1 MHEITS
7 ILVDMFIIFTA
18 ARIAGGVF
26 TRWKQSPIVGE
37 VLAGILVGPYV
48 LGWVGVPNDGFIHLF
63 GGDQT
68 TAHTALMLTLD
79 VLAELGVILLLFFV
93 GLETRVSELMQARG
107 RALLVG
113 VLGILFPF
121 AFGYAFMHL
130 TGRSDLESA
139 FVATAMVSTSIG
151 ITARVL
157 GDIGVLRQR
166 EARIILGAA
175 VVDDVLGLLLLS
187 VVSSTAGGSVN
198 VSELLLTIAE
208 VGVFMAFVVLVG
220 TRVVRRYSIH
230 LETLPIQNAPLM
242 VTLGVM
248 LGFSALAGSIGLAAI
263 IGAFLAGLMLSEAR
277 ERYDLE
283 HQAKPIY
290 EFLVPFFF
298 VVTGTKVDLT
308 AFRDPEVVWL
318 ALGVTL
324 LAILGKLIGGGLA
337 SIGLPLRSALVVGA
351 GMVPRGEVG
360 LVVASI
366 GAGVGAIS
374 GGTFSAIVFM
384 SLATTLIAPPMLMFL
399 YRGRRVKA
407 ESTAHPA
414 ETTQNPGQE

>member
-18 ARIAGGVF
+18 AKIAGGVF
-26 TRWKQSPIVGE
+26 ARLKQSSIVGE
-37 VLAGILVGPYV
+37 VLAGILIGPYV
-48 LGWVGVPNDGFIHLF
+48 LGWVGVPSGGFIHLF
-63 GGDQT
+63 GGDES

-93 GLETRVSELMQARG
+93 GLETRVSELVQARG

-121 AFGYAFMHL
+121 TFGYAFMQL

-157 GDIGVLRQR
+157 GDIGILRQR

-187 VVSSTAGGSVN
+187 VVSSTAGGGVN

-208 VGVFMAFVVLVG
+208 VVVFFAFVVLIG

-230 LETLPIQNAPLM
+230 LERLSIQNAPLL

-283 HQAKPIY
+283 RQAKPIY

-308 AFRDPEVVWL
+308 VFRDPEVLWL
-318 ALGVTL
+318 AMGVTV
-324 LAILGKLIGGGLA
+324 LAVLGKLIGGGLA
-337 SIGLPLRSALVVGA
+337 SIGLPIRSALVVGT

-366 GAGVGAIS
+366 GAGMGAIS
-374 GGTFSAIVFM
+374 GGTFSAVVFM

-399 YRGRRVKA
+399 YRGSRGKV
-407 ESTAHPA
+407 ESMAHPG
-414 ETTQNPGQE
+414 ENTENPEQE